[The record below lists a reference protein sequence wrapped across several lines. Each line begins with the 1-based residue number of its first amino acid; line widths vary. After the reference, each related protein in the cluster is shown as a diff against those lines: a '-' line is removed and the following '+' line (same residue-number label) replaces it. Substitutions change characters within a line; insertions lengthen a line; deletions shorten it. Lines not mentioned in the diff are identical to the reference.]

1 MCIFL
6 FFQPGNI
13 NPSIKNRAYQ
23 PLLSSG
29 PENFL
34 QVRSQ
39 CCVSGMLTVQVP
51 PIRRKPFASQK
62 DTQATVN
69 KRGSSIEKTVPGIS
83 PLTWQA
89 L

>member
-1 MCIFL
+1 
-6 FFQPGNI
+6 
-13 NPSIKNRAYQ
+13 
-23 PLLSSG
+23 
-29 PENFL
+29 
-34 QVRSQ
+34 
-39 CCVSGMLTVQVP
+39 MLTVQVP